1 MTEKFSIQ
9 EYVRWSDVDYAG
21 LICYGAYLRFFEMAE
36 TELFRAVGL
45 AYGKVFE
52 DYDIWL
58 PRVQLHSDFHHPALL
73 DDLLTVFAF
82 IGRIGN
88 KSLTLNFEVYRAKDE
103 ILLAQG
109 HFIMVAVSRKDFK
122 SINLPQDLI
131 EKLARFSR

>member
-45 AYGKVFE
+45 PYGKVFE
-52 DYDIWL
+52 DYDLWL
-58 PRVQLHSDFHHPALL
+58 PRVQLHCDFHHPALL
-73 DDLLTVFAF
+73 DDLLTVSAF

-103 ILLAQG
+103 ILLSEG
-109 HFIMVAVSRKDFK
+109 RFIMVAVSRKDFK
-122 SINLPQDLI
+122 SIALPQGLI